1 MADVLY
7 EVLEKLGHVKKTG
20 RSWMAHC
27 PAHDDSEPSL
37 SVSEGDSQPV
47 ILKCHAT
54 CSTESVVSALGLT
67 MADLMAPR
75 EDVAPLVTRYPYRD
89 ATGGLLL
96 DVVVQRGPGGK
107 KVWRE
112 PTGVR
117 DLPLYRLPEVLD
129 AMEAGQ
135 SVVVVEGE
143 KCADAVVAAG
153 EVATTSVGGAGKWKD
168 EYARTLADAAS
179 VTVIAD
185 ADQPGIDH
193 ARTVAKSLRAAGVGE
208 VWVLLPRHRLDEDSG
223 YDIADQLAEG
233 HDLNDLD
240 DLEAVMAG
248 PAPESGLRVLTRAE
262 MDSIPPPQW
271 LVAGMVTT
279 GFTVIFGAPS
289 SGKSFLALDWA
300 CHAATGTPWFGR
312 QVLHRR
318 VLYVAAEGVS
328 GIPKRIQ
335 AWERDRHRRAEDLLL
350 VPQVV
355 NLRSPDEIAAL
366 ELEVAQREAN
376 LIVVDTF
383 ARSMPG
389 GDENAA
395 QDVGMVIHS
404 LDLLAK
410 AQECAVIVLHH
421 TGVDGRRERG
431 SEALRGAS
439 DTMVKCEASPG
450 VVKVICDKQ
459 KDDEYFSPWQLRMKP
474 VGESVVLSL
483 AAGLSSDDK
492 VDRVMGALAGGMLMS
507 YPELVKVADGDGEL
521 VTLLVEAKKLIS
533 VEQGGSVRY
542 RLSGA
547 DEFWEA
553 TAHG

>member
-1 MADVLY
+1 VVDPIY
-7 EVLEKLGHVKKTG
+7 EVLEKLGDVKG
-20 RSWMAHC
+20 RDGRWMARC
-27 PAHDDSEPSL
+27 PAHEDSTPSL
-37 SVSEGDSQPV
+37 SVTVGDKHPV
-47 ILKCHAT
+47 LLTCHAG
-54 CSTESVVSALGLT
+54 CAPESVLGALGLT
-67 MADLMAPR
+67 MAELMAPR
-75 EDVAPLVTRYPYRD
+75 DDVAPLVTRYPYHD
-89 ATGGLLL
+89 ASGA
-96 DVVVQRGPGGK
+96 VVLTVAVQRGAGGK

-112 PTGVR
+112 PTGVH
-117 DLPLYRLPEVLD
+117 DVPLYRLPEVV
-129 AMEAGQ
+129 AEVEAAGH
-135 SVVVVEGE
+135 VVVVEGE
-143 KCADAVVAAG
+143 KCVDAVVAAG
-153 EVATTSVGGAGKWKD
+153 EVATTNVSGAGKWKD
-168 EYARTLADAAS
+168 EYAQTLAGLSSA
-179 VTVIAD
+179 TVIAD
-185 ADQPGIDH
+185 ADGPGIDH
-193 ARTVAKSLRAAGVGE
+193 ARTVAKSLRAVGVAE
-208 VWVLLPRHRLDEDSG
+208 VWVLLPSHRSDESSG

-233 HDLNDLD
+233 HALNDLD
-240 DLEAVMAG
+240 DLEAVLAG
-248 PAPESGLRVLTRAE
+248 PPAESGLRVLTRAE

-355 NLRSPDEIAAL
+355 NLRSATDIAAL

-431 SEALRGAS
+431 SGALRGAS

-483 AAGLSSDDK
+483 AAGMSSDDK

-553 TAHG
+553 SAS